1 MKQENEKIL
10 QSWQDSLRSLAY
22 PEKIN
27 DLQRFFKT
35 APGEYADGDIFIGLY
50 VPDNRTV
57 AREYANSPFEVI
69 EAMLES
75 PIHEFRLSG
84 LLALVEAYKKCKEE
98 NRRAEIVNFYLSH
111 ARRCNNWDLVDLS
124 APYILGPELA
134 QGRALKEQK
143 LLASSDCLWKRR
155 IALVATLH
163 LVMKH
168 LSTGLAIEQCHL
180 HHTDSEQLMQ
190 KATGWVLREVGKK
203 DMELLRDFL
212 QNHISSMSAIT
223 LSYAIEKME
232 PDERRHWRNLRKL
245 QTKKY

>member
-10 QSWQDSLRSLAY
+10 LSWQDSLRSLAY

-35 APGEYADGDIFIGLY
+35 APGEYAEGDVFIGLY

-57 AREYANSPFEVI
+57 AREYANSPFRVI
-69 EAMLES
+69 ESMLES

-84 LLALVEAYKKCKEE
+84 LLALVEAYKKCKDES
-98 NRRAEIVNFYLSH
+98 RRNEIVNFYLSH
-111 ARRCNNWDLVDLS
+111 TRRCNNWDLVDLS

-143 LLASSDCLWKRR
+143 MLASSDCLWERR

-168 LSTGLAIEQCHL
+168 SSTILAIEQCHL

-203 DMELLRDFL
+203 DMGLLRDFL
-212 QNHISSMSAIT
+212 QKHISALSAIT
-223 LSYAIEKME
+223 LSYATEKME
-232 PDERRHWRNLRKL
+232 QNERSHWRNLRKL
-245 QTKKY
+245 HTKKY